1 MQYGAMQPCN
11 IRQMWAEVCA
21 LFMTAVL
28 PDVLWV
34 ATAKVQQRI
43 QFRLLQEK
51 YHHVLAKS
59 KLQMHFGDPPE
70 QSQLQQQRPFHRT
83 SCGRKCYHEQTVLHI
98 CLWLA
103 NSIHPHVQSNTLD
116 KHSASIN
123 EHPAQQANLQM
134 PTSPSKPARR
144 MHCKP
149 AYCGPKMYA
158 R

>member
-1 MQYGAMQPCN
+1 MQHTADVGRSVCTIHDSSAPRRALGRNSQSS
-11 IRQMWAEVCA
+11 AEDSIPLAAVKKSIIMCWQNPNCRCILGTHLSRA
-21 LFMTAVL
+21 SCSSSAHSTA
-28 PDVLWV
+28 P
-34 ATAKVQQRI
+34 
-43 QFRLLQEK
+43 
-51 YHHVLAKS
+51 LADENAI
-59 KLQMHFGDPPE
+59 MN
-70 QSQLQQQRPFHRT
+70 RP
-83 SCGRKCYHEQTVLHI
+83 SCTPQHI